1 MRYKFLQ
8 EMQNLHQLRENTGSL
23 ELVEQD
29 DRVVLVSDAIPVEEL
44 TLFLEEN
51 DFDYQ
56 VLEDTVEVFDSFD
69 ELMEELSEYELEDRT
84 ATELLEASA
93 KRKVVVRKGKRKVI
107 FKCPPGQKKIGRRCA
122 RRSSRDLMK
131 LKRRARRSARKARRK
146 RSQAN
151 RRRRISLRRRPHKA
165 HHHKEEKHKKHHD
178 HHKHEK

>member
-1 MRYKFLQ
+1 MRHKFLQ

-29 DRVVLVSDAIPVEEL
+29 DRVILVSDTIPVEEL

-51 DFDYQ
+51 DFDYE
-56 VLEDTVEVFDSFD
+56 LTEDTIEVFDSFD
-69 ELMEELSEYELEDRT
+69 ELIEELSEYDIHNPS

-93 KRKVVVRKGKRKVI
+93 KRKVVVRRGKRKII
-107 FKCPPGQKKIGRRCA
+107 FKCAPGQKKIGRRCVK
-122 RRSSRDLMK
+122 RPSRDLMK
-131 LKRRARRSARKARRK
+131 MKRRARRAARKARRK

-151 RRRRISLRRRPHKA
+151 RRRKVSLRRRPHKA
-165 HHHKEEKHKKHHD
+165 HHAKEHKKEHK